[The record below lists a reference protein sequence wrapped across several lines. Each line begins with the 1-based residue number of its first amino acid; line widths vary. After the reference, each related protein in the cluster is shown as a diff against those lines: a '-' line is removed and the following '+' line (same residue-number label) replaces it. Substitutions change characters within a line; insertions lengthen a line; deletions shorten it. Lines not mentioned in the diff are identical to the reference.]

1 MQSGQKRP
9 IRLQYGTA
17 QPRGAAAKMRSAE
30 HRRTEFKKRPL
41 QGYFSRSR
49 HHNVPNNPPPWQK
62 QFLWQEFVL
71 SMREVISL
79 TSLPNLRGKSPTPL
93 RGPLSKWKSPDPL
106 ISTFHEE
113 YGGRGVGGWRTGGR
127 EDGFGTQSALST
139 GKNKDKHTAVDLYP
153 RGGGHTAST
162 ALPQAAIIFQVL
174 IIHSKFHELTV
185 STILG

>member
-1 MQSGQKRP
+1 MQSGHKRP

-79 TSLPNLRGKSPTPL
+79 TSLPNLRGKPPTPL

-113 YGGRGVGGWRTGGR
+113 YGGRG
-127 EDGFGTQSALST
+127 
-139 GKNKDKHTAVDLYP
+139 
-153 RGGGHTAST
+153 GGGVEDWWKRRWFRHSERSFYRKGQG
-162 ALPQAAIIFQVL
+162 QAYC
-174 IIHSKFHELTV
+174 S
-185 STILG
+185 